1 MKKNLCLN
9 VPIPFGSDPS
19 LEPFAPQIAARHQR
33 TERVL
38 QKLTENKITIEDFA
52 SGHEY
57 FGLHRTRGK
66 WIFREMSMVALDKYE
81 KRLSVDV
88 RVFVKYEKRANAA
101 GISVAA
107 AMNAV
112 LDDAVATD
120 PWTREDEERARALID
135 ANFAKR
141 ETKKAKKGIK

>member
-1 MKKNLCLN
+1 M
-9 VPIPFGSDPS
+9 G
-19 LEPFAPQIAARHQR
+19 
-33 TERVL
+33 
-38 QKLTENKITIEDFA
+38 NK
-52 SGHEY
+52 
-57 FGLHRTRGK
+57 
-66 WIFREMSMVALDKYE
+66 MSMVALDKYE

-120 PWTREDEERARALID
+120 PWTREDEERALALID